1 MFPERKMPHL
11 IFITSFG
18 LKQNEYAGLVQDDI
32 TLDDLFQS

>member
-1 MFPERKMPHL
+1 MPHL

-32 TLDDLFQS
+32 TIDDLFQA